1 MSMLKITHLGDP
13 VLRKPAE
20 PVNPQDIASPDIQRL
35 IEDMTETMRD
45 SEGVGLAA
53 PQVNVPQRVILVE
66 VRGGNPRYPDRDE
79 VPLTALINP
88 EISPIGDEMADGWE
102 GCLSIP
108 DLRGVVPR
116 HERIAVSALDRNGK
130 PVRFEASDFFARV
143 IQHEV
148 DHLDGIVFLDRMKNF
163 ATLTHLREFSRFWQK

>member
-1 MSMLKITHLGDP
+1 MAMLKITRLGDP

-20 PVNPQDIASPDIQRL
+20 PVNPGDVTSPDIQRL
-35 IEDMTETMRD
+35 VDDMTETMRD

-53 PQVNVPQRVILVE
+53 PQVNVPQRVILIE
-66 VRGGNPRYPDRDE
+66 VRGGNPRYPERDE
-79 VPLTALINP
+79 IPLTALINP
-88 EISPIGDEMADGWE
+88 EIAPIGDEMEGGWE

-116 HERIAVSALDRNGK
+116 YTRIAVSALDRNGK
-130 PVRFEASDFFARV
+130 PVKFEAGDFFARV

-163 ATLTHLREFSRFWQK
+163 ATLTHLREFTRFWQS